1 MVAPNQ
7 EAVLKRKYK
16 TQVEV
21 EKGDHSSKYV
31 TRKKSGYAV
40 TY

>member
-7 EAVLKRKYK
+7 EGVLKR